1 MHIHKCSVFLAVA
14 IILGFSTPVARAT
27 ERYTEAH
34 LLVDNSSITLQQF
47 SVDPNMGPF
56 RELASRAYGV
66 LIIPQLL
73 KGGFVVG
80 GSGGSGILLARD
92 VKTSNWRGPAF
103 YSIGSVSLG
112 LQIGAESSQVI
123 MVVMTPKGLNSLMNS
138 SFKLGAD
145 VSVAAG
151 PVGRGAK
158 AATADILAYTKS
170 KGAFGG
176 FSVEGAVIQVRDG
189 WNTSYYT
196 VPATPAEIVISGA
209 VENPHGAEIR
219 QLITE
224 VGAPTSQK
232 VRY

>member
-1 MHIHKCSVFLAVA
+1 MQSPRYFLILAAVFV
-14 IILGFSTPVARAT
+14 LGFGPAAARAN

-34 LLVDNSSITLQQF
+34 LLVDNSYTTLQQF
-47 SVDPNMGPF
+47 SADPNMEPF
-56 RELASRAYGV
+56 RELASRAYAV
-66 LIIPQLL
+66 LIVPQLL

-92 VKTSNWRGPAF
+92 LKTRAWYGPAF
-103 YSIGSVSLG
+103 YTIGSVSLG

-158 AATADILAYTKS
+158 AATADILAYAKS
-170 KGAFGG
+170 KGAYGG
-176 FSVEGAVIQVRDG
+176 FSVEGAVIKVRDG
-189 WNTSYYT
+189 WNSSYYT
-196 VPATPAEIVISGA
+196 VPATPAEIVINGA
-209 VENPHGAEIR
+209 VQNPHGERIR
-219 QLITE
+219 QLISE
-224 VGAPTSQK
+224 VGATTSQK